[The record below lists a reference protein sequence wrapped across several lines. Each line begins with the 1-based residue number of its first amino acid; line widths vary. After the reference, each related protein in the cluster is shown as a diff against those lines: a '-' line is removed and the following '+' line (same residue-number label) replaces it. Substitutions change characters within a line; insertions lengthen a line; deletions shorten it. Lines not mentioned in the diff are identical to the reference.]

1 MKNFQIKEIDDSIIN
16 RYLIY
21 KNLDVN
27 RMYSSSKKK
36 IKKIDHYLWWFKE
49 QYSRKSFLIHR
60 DNNPIFI
67 STCDF
72 FKIKKQNFI
81 YSGLLSCLPSTNLF
95 DLLKAIKIQ
104 NNYLNKQKNCYCF
117 ISIDKKNKV
126 LLHHWKYFGYSQL
139 FKKDFLYN
147 QIKKLLNIG
156 NNFNI
161 YYKKILQNE
170 LKTFI

>member
-1 MKNFQIKEIDDSIIN
+1 MKNFQISEINDNIVN

-21 KNLDVN
+21 KNLEIN
-27 RMYSSSKKK
+27 RKYSSNKKK
-36 IKKIDHYLWWFKE
+36 IKQIDHYLWWFKE
-49 QYSRKSFLIHR
+49 QNSRKSFLILK
-60 DNNPIFI
+60 DKNPIFI

-72 FKIKKQNFI
+72 FKIKNQNCI
-81 YSGLLSCLPSTNLF
+81 YSGLLSCLPNTNLF

-104 NNYLNKQKNCYCF
+104 NNYLNKQKNYYCF

-126 LLHHWKYFGYSQL
+126 LLHHWKYFGYNQL

-161 YYKKILQNE
+161 YYKKIL
-170 LKTFI
+170 